1 MEQANLSLL
10 TRVRRHPKRVALILI
25 IALLGLFLGLLP
37 VGIKYV
43 VLHQLAA
50 QGVAGA
56 QLDNI
61 DLNLFNGTV
70 AIDGLMIPA
79 QADQSEQA
87 TTPKPAVSIEHLS
100 LTLSLSALLDKRV
113 HLESLLLKNARF
125 LIEDLAEQGIRI
137 GLLIPPADTPSE
149 EPNETP
155 GEWQIGIGQLTL
167 QQTEIEYQA
176 KQLSTTLSLETIS
189 LSQLLQWAPETA
201 SELKAKGTLNGS
213 EFTIDTTAYTFK
225 LDQPSQ
231 ATLSLNNIDLA
242 PFASLL
248 QTAEKTTD
256 QTTTNTSNS
265 IERLEGKLS
274 LNLTVT
280 LSEID
285 AEAALGANKG
295 SFNIKVEG
303 KLGLMNPGL
312 TLTQPT
318 DTLELDSTQI
328 AWQGEM
334 ALILSPEQTVNLNSS
349 DQLSIKHLLLQT
361 KTANLALE
369 SFGWTGK
376 TQLNSAD
383 LNNSLQ
389 IQGNSAINALKVT
402 QSTATTPEESDADQD
417 TPTKDITLLTLDRL
431 GLKHF
436 ELQTLNAMSL
446 ENLTIDA
453 ITTFEVAAAP
463 LATLQQ
469 LQVSDVQ
476 ITNLHQATIQ
486 SIALNGLTTQLK
498 RNEAG
503 EIETFTPPQ
512 TASDHAAPDNATP
525 ATKTPDGVAD
535 NEQPDVAEKQ
545 SIEASTPFTL
555 LIEQFELDNQ
565 SALAFTDA
573 SVSPQFNTTIAINH
587 LRATN
592 ISNRPDAT
600 PIHLSTEMTIDE
612 FSTLTANGTVTPFAK
627 MPAAA
632 FDIALQNYNLAP
644 ISPYLV
650 DATGYNVNS
659 GQFNTQSRVNIE
671 IQKINNE
678 NDILLQRLKLKP
690 ADKEKINQLTTQL
703 TMPLDTALSTLQD
716 SNGDIK
722 LMIPVTGDLNNPEIH
737 YDDILKTAMQQAV
750 KSASLSYLKQALQP
764 YGALLT
770 AYSAANKLRK
780 SIPLDTIEYQPD
792 QVNLTTEDQAKLEK
806 IAKILSEKPSLSMKL
821 CSFYTQADKAYW
833 EQHQTKQNAPSTDNL
848 KESSQPASD
857 NKNEQATDNTNSET
871 VDQETWLIN
880 TSQKR
885 ATQIKTHLIKTLG
898 ASPSQLLVCQPEW
911 DEDAEAKSRVEILL

>member
-1 MEQANLSLL
+1 MVQATLSLL

-43 VLHQLAA
+43 LLHQLAA
-50 QGVAGA
+50 QGVEGA

-70 AIDGLMIPA
+70 SIDGLVIPA

-87 TTPKPAVSIEHLS
+87 TAPKPAVSIEHLS

-155 GEWQIGIGQLTL
+155 AEWQIGIGQLTL

-176 KQLSTTLSLETIS
+176 KQLATTLSLETIS
-189 LSQLLQWAPETA
+189 LSQLLQWSPETA

-225 LDQPSQ
+225 LHQPSQ
-231 ATLSLNNIDLA
+231 AKLSLDNIDLA

-248 QTAEKTTD
+248 QTAEKNTD

-280 LSEID
+280 LAEID
-285 AEAALGANKG
+285 AETAVDANKG

-303 KLGLMNPGL
+303 SLGLMNPGL

-318 DTLELDSTQI
+318 NTLELDSTQI
-328 AWQGEM
+328 AWQGEI
-334 ALILSPEQTVNLNSS
+334 ALTLSPEHTVNLDSS
-349 DQLSIKHLLLQT
+349 DQLSIEHLLLKT
-361 KTANLALE
+361 KTANLA
-369 SFGWTGK
+369 SDTFAWTGK
-376 TQLNSAD
+376 TQLSSANLD
-383 LNNSLQ
+383 NSLR

-402 QSTATTPEESDADQD
+402 QSPATTPEQSDAVQD
-417 TPTKDITLLTLDRL
+417 TPTKHITLLTLDRL

-436 ELQTLNAMSL
+436 ELQTLNAISL
-446 ENLTIDA
+446 DNLTIDA

-469 LQVSDVQ
+469 LQVSDAQ
-476 ITNLHQATIQ
+476 ITNLNQATIQ
-486 SIALNGLTTQLK
+486 SITLNGLTTQLK

-512 TASDHAAPDNATP
+512 TASDNTAINNATP
-525 ATKTPDGVAD
+525 ANKTPDGVAD
-535 NEQPDVAEKQ
+535 NP
-545 SIEASTPFTL
+545 STEASTPFTL
-555 LIEQFELDNQ
+555 LIKQFELDNQ

-592 ISNRPDAT
+592 ISSRPDAT

-612 FSTLTANGTVTPFAK
+612 FSTLTASGTVTPFAK
-627 MPAAA
+627 MPTAA

-659 GQFNTQSRVNIE
+659 GQFNTQSRVTIE
-671 IQKINNE
+671 NQQIDNE

-716 SNGDIK
+716 RNGDIK

-780 SIPLDTIEYQPD
+780 SIPLCTIEYLPD
-792 QVNLTTEDQAKLEK
+792 QVNLTTENQAKLEK

-821 CSFYTQADKAYW
+821 CSFYTQEDKAYW
-833 EQHQTKQNAPSTDNL
+833 EQHQAKQNSTSTDYL
-848 KESSQPASD
+848 KDNSQQTS
-857 NKNEQATDNTNSET
+857 NHKNTQATDNTDSEA
-871 VDQETWLIN
+871 VRQETWLIN

-885 ATQIKTHLIKTLG
+885 AAQIKTHLIKTLG
-898 ASPSQLLVCQPEW
+898 ASPNQLLVCQPEW
-911 DEDAEAKSRVEILL
+911 DEDTEAKSRVEILL